1 MTNMSLEEPRALVQQ
16 LVTKFLPENDI
27 ISIQSVS
34 ANFNQLLTA
43 RQKKIT
49 QSRETLQCK
58 TEIEHWKLFSHYHCC
73 NIIVWIKKV
82 EAAKWDAQ
90 RPSEKSEL
98 KHIERISEV
107 EKEKFALAKQIEEF
121 ELSAQ
126 QLTSVLEQAI
136 SQSSQLK
143 EANEKSK
150 KITISPIE

>member
-1 MTNMSLEEPRALVQQ
+1 MSLEEPRALVQQ

-43 RQKKIT
+43 RQKKIA

-58 TEIEHWKLFSHYHCC
+58 TEFVHWNLFSHYHCS

-126 QLTSVLEQAI
+126 QFTSVLEQAI
-136 SQSSQLK
+136 IQSSQLK